1 MECFIIIFFSVVSES
16 QHWKFYINFFFI
28 IINSNSL
35 LPVGQYNTYYDTHI
49 MDCRSILS
57 PCTDLTIL
65 LFHSPWLLLWLLKP
79 KIRLKRIFVFWFT
92 LMILIVLYTAI
103 YTLWKYFFDWGSAIK
118 IYIQYLCTVE
128 AYR

>member
-1 MECFIIIFFSVVSES
+1 MFYHKFCFCRFRKSALPLEILYYYYFVF
-16 QHWKFYINFFFI
+16 

-57 PCTDLTIL
+57 PCTDLTKL
-65 LFHSPWLLLWLLKP
+65 LFYSPWLLLWLLKP
-79 KIRLKRIFVFWFT
+79 KIRIFVFWFT
-92 LMILIVLYTAI
+92 LRILIVLYTAI